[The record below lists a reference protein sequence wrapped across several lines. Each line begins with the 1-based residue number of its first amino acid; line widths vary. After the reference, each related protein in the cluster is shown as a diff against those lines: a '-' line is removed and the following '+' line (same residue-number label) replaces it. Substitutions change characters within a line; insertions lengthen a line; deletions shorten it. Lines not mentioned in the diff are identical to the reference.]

1 MIRYDKKYIS
11 FLSWVRFRKILAW
24 K

>member
-11 FLSWVRFRKILAW
+11 FLSWVRFRKILA
-24 K
+24 